1 MKDPKKVTPKKEL
14 QWRLQVW
21 VEVVGVRIRGTL
33 GDVDPLNKVPFMRAI
48 SRVKMGSRLTL
59 KYYLGG
65 RVVLRSSGPDA
76 QTTALGSEDSRIPS
90 DSIWDFPKIGGGT
103 LFWGPYNKDPTILGY
118 GSPIFGNPHIFNST
132 HAAALSKEL
141 QG

>member
-1 MKDPKKVTPKKEL
+1 M
-14 QWRLQVW
+14 
-21 VEVVGVRIRGTL
+21 GVRIRGTL
-33 GDVDPLNKVPFMRAI
+33 GDVEPLNKVPFMRAI

-90 DSIWDFPKIGGGT
+90 DSIWDFPKMGGGGGT

-118 GSPIFGNPHIFNST
+118 YMTILGSPIFGNPHIFNST